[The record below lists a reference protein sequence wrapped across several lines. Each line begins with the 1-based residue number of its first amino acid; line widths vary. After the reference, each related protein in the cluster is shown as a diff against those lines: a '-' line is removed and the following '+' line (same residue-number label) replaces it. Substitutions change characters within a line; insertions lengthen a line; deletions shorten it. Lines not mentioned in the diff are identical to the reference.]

1 MMFDAPSLHLDVSM
15 LLPRTDCP
23 CCCCAARADVVVGR
37 RLARPI
43 LVWRKVTFC
52 CCMLLMPCVNLVL
65 HAFCPLQQVSPPYGS
80 VSDPLP
86 VDYKQPGAFVPSP
99 PTPISYHCTQ
109 LTALYCS
116 ARWQLCNAP
125 FPPSLPCFSHTCP
138 LLLNRRT
145 CAGPAAPL
153 CIEAVCF
160 APAPCLRPGPSTT
173 HKPRPIQDLP

>member
-1 MMFDAPSLHLDVSM
+1 MFDAPSLHLDVSM